1 LPWLPP
7 SRDGG
12 MSMQKSAEG
21 IVVAA
26 HGGEGPNREGR
37 RGAETSMDEGGA
49 HRKAAMPENSRKVAG
64 GTRKNMARKR
74 QASAAAE
81 EHAQPETTKL
91 LEEVLRRENLIA
103 ALRRVQSNKGAPGVD
118 GMSVEELTPYL
129 KTNWP
134 RIREELLS
142 GEYTPAP
149 VLRVEIPKPD
159 GKGMRPLGIPTVLD
173 RFIEQAV
180 LQVLTPIFDPYFS
193 DNSYGFR
200 PGRGCHDAVT
210 AARAPVEAGYRF
222 VVDMDLEKF
231 FDRVNHDV
239 LMARVAR
246 RVKDKRILRLIG
258 RYLRAGIMIGG
269 IIHDHEEGTPQGGP
283 LSPLLSNILLD
294 DLDKE
299 LERRGRRFCR
309 YADDCNIYVRSK
321 AAGEQVM
328 ESITRFL
335 AKKLRLKV
343 NKEKSAVDRPWN
355 RKFLGYSMTSHQSP
369 KLKVAPNSIK
379 RAKARVKEIIRKG
392 RGRSL
397 PRVAAELTTFLRG
410 WVNYFRLSRVKNAF
424 EELDQWIRRKLR
436 LILWRQWKTPRT
448 RAKKL
453 IVRGIEKARAF
464 TSAYNGRGPW
474 WNAGASHMNVA
485 VTAKWL
491 HQQGLMSLLTEH
503 RRFINLT

>member
-1 LPWLPP
+1 
-7 SRDGG
+7 
-12 MSMQKSAEG
+12 
-21 IVVAA
+21 
-26 HGGEGPNREGR
+26 
-37 RGAETSMDEGGA
+37 
-49 HRKAAMPENSRKVAG
+49 MPEDSRKVAG
-64 GTRKNMARKR
+64 GARKNTVRER

-81 EHAQPETTKL
+81 ENAQPETTKL
-91 LEEVLRRENLIA
+91 LEEVLRRENLIL

-118 GMSVEELTPYL
+118 GMSVEELTSYL

-142 GEYTPAP
+142 GEYAPAP

-173 RFIEQAV
+173 RFIEQAI
-180 LQVLTPIFDPYFS
+180 LQVLTPIFDPHFS

-200 PGRGCHDAVT
+200 PGRGCHDAVK
-210 AARAPVEAGYRF
+210 AARTHVEAGYRF

-239 LMARVAR
+239 LMVRVAR
-246 RVKDKRILRLIG
+246 RVKDKRLLRLIG
-258 RYLRAGIMIGG
+258 RYLKAGIMIGG
-269 IIHDHEEGTPQGGP
+269 VIHDHEEGTPQGGP

-299 LERRGRRFCR
+299 LERRGRHFCR

-328 ESITRFL
+328 QNITRFL

-355 RKFLGYSMTSHQSP
+355 RKFLGYTMTHHKSP
-369 KLKVAPNSIK
+369 KLKVSSNSIK
-379 RAKARVKEIIRKG
+379 RAKARVREIIQKG

-397 PRVAAELTTFLRG
+397 PQVAGELTMFLRG
-410 WVNYFRLSRVKNAF
+410 WINYFRLSRLKNAF

-453 IVRGIEKARAF
+453 IERGIEKAKALA
-464 TSAYNGRGPW
+464 SVYNGRGPW
-474 WNAGASHMNVA
+474 WNAGASHMHVA

-491 HQQGLMSLLTEH
+491 QQQGLMSLLTEH
-503 RRFINLT
+503 RRFMNLT